1 MNCKYAQM
9 FIINIFSS
17 MNFKQAF
24 RIIPALIKALNLL
37 FLIYHHSE

>member
-9 FIINIFSS
+9 FINNIFSS

-24 RIIPALIKALNLL
+24 RIIPALIKGAEPAVFDLSS
-37 FLIYHHSE
+37 F